1 MDEGAKN
8 DEPVVVSTT
17 LEMIGFAELYV
28 PWEEVSDPE
37 GAMFGLY
44 WSVQEMWSPTLAI
57 PPEALVTVPV
67 ML

>member
-1 MDEGAKN
+1 MTG
-8 DEPVVVSTT
+8 
-17 LEMIGFAELYV
+17 LAELYV
-28 PWEEVSDPE
+28 AWEEVSDP

-67 ML
+67 MS